1 LDLKKHNKFIN
12 KDTTLYEFLEFIL
25 NTIEDEF
32 KEYILSGG
40 FIAYLDETKVSTR
53 FKIISSVGKFLNS
66 NNIKIISAKEIDKLS
81 TVFMTKEPLVKENL
95 YIDIVNKNSQDIF
108 IYLEFDTILD
118 KTEQI
123 KVTNYFTILNRLIK
137 NTNWGEN
144 MNTIVQRIEELP
156 ALSKTII
163 DTLNFSTKSDKTA
176 EELVEILSTDP
187 LIIATLLKTINSAIF
202 GFRNEIETL
211 ENLIYLMGVD
221 FTISIV
227 LANSIQDSVSI
238 DISAYGI
245 SQEEFKDFLALKIK
259 FMTSWLRTKHP
270 EIQKKLYL
278 PLILQDLG
286 KFIISK
292 ELSST
297 NKAQKF
303 LSEIK
308 EKPYSIDKIE
318 RKYSSY
324 TSTEITVL
332 ILEHWN
338 LNKTILDSLNGNCKE
353 LSSMLTL
360 INTIFNII
368 KPLDDSFIQ
377 NALTQAKEL
386 NLDIDLLRKQIDLV
400 KKDI

>member
-1 LDLKKHNKFIN
+1 MDLEKYKEFIN

-32 KEYILSGG
+32 KNYTLVGG

-53 FKIISSVGKFLNS
+53 FKIISSIGKFLNA

-81 TVFMTKEPLVKENL
+81 TVFMTKEPLLKENL

-108 IYLEFDTILD
+108 IYLEFNTILN
-118 KTEQI
+118 KNEQI
-123 KVTNYFTILNRLIK
+123 EITNYFNILNGLIK

-144 MNTIVQRIEELP
+144 MNTIIDQIEELP
-156 ALSKTII
+156 ALSKTIL
-163 DTLNFSTKSDKTA
+163 DTLNFSTKTDKTS
-176 EELVEILSTDP
+176 EELVEILSNDP
-187 LIIATLLKTINSAIF
+187 IIIATLLKTINSAIF
-202 GFRNEIETL
+202 GFRNEVETL

-227 LANSIQDSVSI
+227 LANSIQDSVNI

-245 SQEEFKDFLALKIK
+245 SQDEFKDYLALKIR
-259 FMTSWLRTKHP
+259 FMTSWLRSVNP
-270 EIQKKLYL
+270 RLQKKLYL

-297 NKAQKF
+297 NRIQKF
-303 LSEIK
+303 LKEIK
-308 EKPYSIDKIE
+308 EKPYNIDKIE
-318 RKYSSY
+318 RKYCSY
-324 TSTEITVL
+324 SSTEVTVL

-338 LNKTILDSLNGNCKE
+338 LSKTILDTLNGNCKE
-353 LSSMLTL
+353 LSHILTL
-360 INTIFNII
+360 INTLFNIA
-368 KPLDDSFIQ
+368 KPLDDVFIQ
-377 NALTQAKEL
+377 SSLKQAAEL
-386 NLDIDLLRKQIDLV
+386 NFDTNLLEQQINLL